1 MIYPDKTQAVCDHI
15 AEWLARKGILYAFG
29 IIGGGNIKIWDAIAR
44 LGKTELISC
53 HHEQAATMAAAFA
66 NSTDGRILAVA
77 LVTTGA
83 GSANA
88 ITGAVSAFMD
98 SRPLL
103 IISGNENAPTLL
115 AGTRVLGVQ
124 GYDST
129 AVAKHFTKRAERVTH
144 PRAWLGVL
152 ESAYFDA
159 IEPRKGPCW
168 VDVPKDIQGAIA

>member
-1 MIYPDKTQAVCDHI
+1 MIYPDKSQKVCDHV
-15 AEWLARKGILYAFG
+15 AEWLAQKGITHAFG
-29 IIGGGNIKIWDAIAR
+29 IIGGGNITLWEAIAR
-44 LGKTELISC
+44 LTKTTLVST
-53 HHEQAATMAAAFA
+53 HHEQAAVMAAAFA
-66 NSTDGRILAVA
+66 NSASDRIIAVS

-103 IISGNENAPTLL
+103 IISGNEASTALL

-129 AVAKHFTKRAERVTH
+129 AVARHFTKRAERVMH
-144 PRAWLGVL
+144 PRAWLGAL
-152 ESAYFDA
+152 DSAYFDA

-168 VDVPKDIQGAIA
+168 VDFPRDIQGAVA